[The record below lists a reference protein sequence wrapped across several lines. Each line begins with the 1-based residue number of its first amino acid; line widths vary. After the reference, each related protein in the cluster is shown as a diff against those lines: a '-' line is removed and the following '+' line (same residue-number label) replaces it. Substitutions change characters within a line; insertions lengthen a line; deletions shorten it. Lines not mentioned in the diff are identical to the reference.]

1 MAMEFGVSTSICL
14 GEVRKLI
21 AGDASLSEKDAVS
34 VYLGLLDDFTRF
46 ALEDSFDMIEIEP
59 GFSIISASRLFQV
72 AGELKRMISP
82 FRTVSCH
89 LPLADVNISAL
100 HPDIRR
106 QSIEETKS
114 CIDLCQELGIAKLV
128 MHPGCFAG
136 AHDRYTLLANQV
148 RTIAQGSVDEIA
160 TYCDERNMEL
170 SLENLN
176 SSEPLFKT
184 PEEFEPFISK
194 GIGITLDTA
203 HAVVSGQNPLD
214 FITKFGR
221 QITEVHLSSAIESES
236 SSHYPLGT
244 GTVDYAAVLQK
255 LGEMDYDGRIILE
268 VESKEALIESKRL
281 LKVKG
286 YL

>member
-1 MAMEFGVSTSICL
+1 MEFGVSTSICL
-14 GEVRKLI
+14 GEVRKLLSSE
-21 AGDASLSEKDAVS
+21 ASLSEEDAVS
-34 VYLGLLDDFTRF
+34 IYLSLLDDFTRF

-106 QSIEETKS
+106 RSIEETKS
-114 CIDLCQELGIAKLV
+114 CIDLCQELEITKLV

-148 RTIAQGSVDEIA
+148 RAIAQGSIDEIA
-160 TYCDERNMEL
+160 AYCHERNMEL

-176 SSEPLFKT
+176 SSEPLFQT
-184 PEEFEPFISK
+184 PDEFEPLINK
-194 GIGITLDTA
+194 GIGMTLDTA
-203 HAVVSGQNPLD
+203 HAVVCGQDPLD
-214 FITKFGR
+214 FITRFGR
-221 QITEVHLSSAIESES
+221 QITEVHLSSAIESEP
-236 SSHYPLGT
+236 SSHYALGT
-244 GTVDYAAVLQK
+244 GMVDYAAVLRK
-255 LGEMDYDGRIILE
+255 LEEMDFDGRIILE